1 MRIKEFV
8 RKVVEKLLNKKH
20 LEGKIAASI
29 AISSK
34 MSNAIDLWKALYIN
48 EPPWIGGEKNVI
60 PMNIPATI
68 AEEVARLVT
77 IEMKTEISGNS
88 AFAEYLNTQYQ
99 KAVKDL
105 PQKVEVYAAKG
116 GIAMKPYFSD
126 GKILVDFTQ
135 AENFFPTSYNS
146 NHEITGAV
154 FVDSKRIGRYLY
166 TRLEHHELEGTVY
179 TVVNKAFQSEQLA
192 DFTEDDIFD
201 MQSAKFPLQNPVP
214 LSTVPEW
221 ASLSEE
227 PVVIKDVQ
235 RPLFVYVKV
244 PRANN
249 VDPASPLGASVY
261 SRAVDFIKIVDEQL
275 SEILHEYDVLEAA
288 VFASNNLFKLDKKGR
303 PILPV
308 GDERKF
314 KTVDTN
320 GMKESLLKEF
330 APQIRDDSLFNG
342 LNQYLQKIELLCGL
356 AYGTLSIPQ
365 DIEKTATEIKAS
377 KQRSYSS
384 ICNMQNAWD
393 EALEHL
399 SYSMAVIAI
408 LYNIVPYGDYAIC
421 NEWGDGVVEDM
432 DVEYQ
437 RRWGQVVAGKLKLEK
452 FYSWYYGITEDDA
465 KELIPDAKPFPE
477 IE

>member
-1 MRIKEFV
+1 MNIKEFV
-8 RKVVEKLLNKKH
+8 RKVVDKLLNRKH
-20 LEGKIAASI
+20 LEGKIASNI
-29 AISSK
+29 AVSGK
-34 MSNAIDLWKALYIN
+34 MSDAIELWKELYIN

-68 AEEVARLVT
+68 AEEIARLVT
-77 IEMKTEISGNS
+77 IEMKSEISGDS
-88 AFAEYLNTQYQ
+88 VFATFLNTQYQ
-99 KAVKDL
+99 KAIKDL

-126 GKILVDFTQ
+126 GNILVDFTQ
-135 AENFFPTSYNS
+135 AENFLPTSYNS

-154 FVDSKRIGRYLY
+154 FVDSKRIGKYLY
-166 TRLEHHELEGTVY
+166 TRLEHHELRGTTY
-179 TVVNKAFQSEQLA
+179 TVINKAFQSEQLS
-192 DFTEDDIFD
+192 FD
-201 MQSAKFPLQNPVP
+201 YKDEVMFSAKHPLQTQVP

-227 PVVIKDVQ
+227 PVVINDVQ

-249 VDPASPLGASVY
+249 VDPESPLGASVY
-261 SRAVDFIKIVDEQL
+261 SRAIDFIKIADEQL
-275 SEILHEYDVLEAA
+275 SGILHEYGILEAA
-288 VFASNNLFKLDKKGR
+288 VFASNDLFKLDKKGN
-303 PILPV
+303 PILPK
-308 GDERKF
+308 GEERKF
-314 KTVDTN
+314 RTVDTK
-320 GMKESLLKEF
+320 GMTESLLKEF
-330 APQIRDDSLFNG
+330 APQFRDSSLFNG

-384 ICNMQNAWD
+384 ICNIQAAWD
-393 EALEHL
+393 EGLEHL

-408 LYNIVPYGDYAIC
+408 LYGLAPYGDYSIC
-421 NEWGDGVVEDM
+421 NEWGDGVIEDI

-452 FYSWYYGITEDDA
+452 FYSWYYGITEKDA
-465 KELIPDAKPFPE
+465 LDLIPAQPKEFPPE
-477 IE
+477 E